1 MKKSLLQVI
10 SLCAIFAVCLSC
22 SAQEKPHPIDTWLE
36 KALEKDPSTAAMKQ
50 ATYYASDMWDKEMN
64 KSYQHLMKRLPKEKQ
79 EILRESQKQ
88 WIKFRDADREVLNKI
103 VADQQGSIYQVTAAS
118 DWLELVRSRALQL
131 DEYDKSF
138 DDQ

>member
-1 MKKSLLQVI
+1 MKKSLLQCI
-10 SLCAIFAVCLSC
+10 ALCAFFAVCLSC

-36 KALEKDPSTAAMKQ
+36 KATEKDPSTAAVKQ

-88 WIKFRDADREVLNKI
+88 WIKFRDADREVLSRI
-103 VADQQGSIYQVTAAS
+103 VADQQGRIYQVTDPS

-131 DEYDKSF
+131 DEYDK
-138 DDQ
+138 